1 MYKILKKKWLTK
13 EICYMDVEAKDL
25 ANGAKPGQ
33 FLIVKTDEKGERIP
47 LTICDYDREV
57 GSVAIVFQVVGEGT
71 KKMASYNEGEYFQ
84 DVVGPLGQP
93 SEFLHIPLE
102 ELKIKKYLFVAGGVG
117 TAPIYPQVKWF
128 KENGI
133 EADVIVGARS
143 KDILILE
150 EEMKEVANNLYIC
163 TDDGSYGIH
172 GRVTDVIDRLIKEE
186 NKKYDHAIVIG
197 PMIMMKFASMKCREY
212 NLPNT
217 VSLNPLMVDGTGMC
231 GACRVTIDGKVKFAC
246 VDGPEFDGD
255 KVDYDE
261 AMRRQMMYKTTEG
274 RNILEIEDGETHHND
289 SCPMHSDLSEIKGR
303 VPVREQD
310 PDKRNKNFYEVCYGY
325 NLEEAQK
332 EAEQQRDSQTE
343 REMQRGKERQNGK
356 ENEQQRNSKVYFS
369 EENDRDTFENSS
381 GNNKKGRTNNR
392 NSDRN
397 HNSTNSNGT
406 VKEDRNCKVVT
417 IHQNEKSALAEHEE
431 KMQQFEE
438 IMGRIVGKA
447 LREQAENL
455 GDAMGNHLC
464 NKMLREVDEL
474 MVEQEQREEERYKKL
489 DEAIRS
495 TQKARQEIAV
505 SKDGIFKKKS
515 RFFRKNK
522 RKGI

>member
-1 MYKILKKKWLTK
+1 MK
-13 EICYMDVEAKDL
+13 ENKYTISEAARLLSVENHVL
-25 ANGAKPGQ
+25 RYW
-33 FLIVKTDEKGERIP
+33 E
-47 LTICDYDREV
+47 
-57 GSVAIVFQVVGEGT
+57 
-71 KKMASYNEGEYFQ
+71 
-84 DVVGPLGQP
+84 
-93 SEFLHIPLE
+93 E
-102 ELKIKKYLFVAGGVG
+102 ELELNIPRNELGHRY
-117 TAPIYPQVKWF
+117 Y
-128 KENGI
+128 
-133 EADVIVGARS
+133 R
-143 KDILILE
+143 E
-150 EEMKEVANNLYIC
+150 EEIQLLHCIKELKNKGFQLKAVKEVLPDLEQKKLI
-163 TDDGSYGIH
+163 DIH
-172 GRVTDVIDRLIKEE
+172 KLLTTQEE
-186 NKKYDHAIVIG
+186 
-197 PMIMMKFASMKCREY
+197 
-212 NLPNT
+212 
-217 VSLNPLMVDGTGMC
+217 
-231 GACRVTIDGKVKFAC
+231 
-246 VDGPEFDGD
+246 
-255 KVDYDE
+255 
-261 AMRRQMMYKTTEG
+261 
-274 RNILEIEDGETHHND
+274 LENQE
-289 SCPMHSDLSEIKGR
+289 
-303 VPVREQD
+303 
-310 PDKRNKNFYEVCYGY
+310 
-325 NLEEAQK
+325 LEEAQK

-406 VKEDRNCKVVT
+406 VKE
-417 IHQNEKSALAEHEE
+417 E
-431 KMQQFEE
+431 MQQFEE